1 MLCQLIDI
9 AFDDVSN
16 AFITPTGS
24 NQHTLLWIGIMTPPK
39 SYRGLKSVYFR
50 LDNDVKSYL
59 SKLEPLLSDG
69 KNYEMALAYCFLK
82 LEEGHHRALKC
93 GLVRIHKC
101 ASSKV
106 DSELEKQH
114 FTADKYSIVFR
125 NVFSEDVPLQIRE
138 CLSTVQGIRNKLIH
152 GKTTTNT
159 KRREAI
165 YYALQYMNQ
174 LGGFVRDKTQKNPYG
189 DLRGL
194 PGRQELLSPSSTI
207 WMMKGFGLG
216 DKSEAPIV

>member
-1 MLCQLIDI
+1 
-9 AFDDVSN
+9 
-16 AFITPTGS
+16 
-24 NQHTLLWIGIMTPPK
+24 MTPPK
-39 SYRGLKSVYFR
+39 SYKSLKSVYDT
-50 LDNDVKSYL
+50 LDSDVKSYL

-69 KNYEMALAYCFLK
+69 ENYEIALAYCFLK

-114 FTADKYSIVFR
+114 FTADKYAAVFK
-125 NVFSEDVPLQIRE
+125 NVFSKAIPQQVKEY
-138 CLSTVQGIRNKLIH
+138 LSKAQAIRNKLIH
-152 GKTTTNT
+152 GKTTTNP

-165 YYALQYMNQ
+165 YYALVYMNQ
-174 LGGFVRDKTQKNPYG
+174 LGGFVRDETGKNPYG

-194 PGRQELLSPSSTI
+194 AGKTKMLPPSSTI
-207 WMMKGFGLG
+207 WMLKGFGLG
-216 DKSEAPIV
+216 DKSEAPIA